1 MRTLLCGFALGVWW
15 LQQSADLPKPD
26 VLIAWL
32 IFACLSYGAAFTL
45 QKKRNALYGWLCC
58 RMPRLAQH
66 AASARLFEL
75 SALVLVFSAA
85 WVVGYSFAAWRAAER
100 LAYSLPIQLEQQD
113 IQVSGVIV
121 GLHTVQQRVTHF
133 AFAIENSPPQHP
145 LFPKLLQ
152 LSWYAQPGSPV
163 PPLQIGER
171 WALTVRLKRVH
182 GTANDY
188 GYDFEAAMLTRN
200 VRATGYVRARPGPIW
215 LGHAHG
221 FALTVQRW
229 RAALRERIAQALPQA
244 PHAGVITALAMGWQ
258 GGISADD
265 WQLFTRTGTNHLV
278 AISGLH
284 ISLVAGFAGALAG
297 WLWRQLGW
305 VSARGL
311 LWLAAPRMAALI
323 GLGAGIAYAVLA
335 GLGVPAQR
343 ALIMLFVAVV
353 AGLSSREVG
362 ASTILAWALAAVLLI
377 DPWAVLSAGFWLS
390 FGAVA
395 IILSV
400 AHTQRNQLKKALPQ
414 LQTQH
419 FSNQHQL
426 IKSAF
431 VEPFIFPNF
440 ANSVN
445 EWFKRRSKKFFQI
458 VCAAAQ
464 IQGAVTLGLMPLT
477 ALWFAQASLISPLAN
492 AFAIPWVSFLVTPLV
507 LAGIVLPA
515 PLDGWAFKAAHL
527 SFAPLAELM
536 SQFAAQPWAL
546 WPLPAPTVSA
556 LVLALLGTLIWI
568 MPCRWGWRLVALLL
582 FAPLTLLPGR
592 RMPTSGEFRL
602 TVLDVGQGAA
612 TLVETAHHRLLFDT
626 GPRYD
631 ATADAGQRIVL
642 PYLRSAGIKQLDTL
656 VISHADSDH
665 EGGAQTIFSAIPA
678 KQLRASLPEQHPL
691 WSMAQATTDAARCQ
705 AGESWIWEGV
715 KFTMLWPDMPQL
727 RGVRNAGSCVLRV
740 ENDQH
745 AALLTGDIEAAEE
758 RALIKSDPSSLRATL
773 LIAPHHGSRTS
784 STEIF
789 LDAVA
794 PHETVFQ
801 VGYSNRFHHPNSL
814 VLARYEAHGIN
825 LHRSDR
831 DGAIIFETQRGKFIV
846 ERYRQVRQRY
856 WMGK

>member
-1 MRTLLCGFALGVWW
+1 MRTLLCGFALGVCW

-26 VLIAWL
+26 VLVAWL

-45 QKKRNALYGWLCC
+45 QKKCRALYGWLRC
-58 RMPRLAQH
+58 RMPRLAQR
-66 AASARLFEL
+66 ATSVRLFEL
-75 SALVLVFSAA
+75 SALILVFIATL
-85 WVVGYSFAAWRAAER
+85 VVGYSFAAWRAAER
-100 LAYSLPIQLEQQD
+100 LAYSLPIQFEQQD
-113 IQVSGVIV
+113 LQITGVIV
-121 GLHTVQQRVTHF
+121 GLPTVQQRVTHF
-133 AFAIENSPPQHP
+133 AFAIENGSPQHP
-145 LFPKLLQ
+145 LFPKLIQ
-152 LSWYAQPGSPV
+152 LSWYAQPDSPV

-182 GTANDY
+182 GTANEY
-188 GYDFEAAMLTRN
+188 GYDFEATMLTRN
-200 VRATGYVRARPGPIW
+200 VRATGYVRARPEPHW
-215 LGHAHG
+215 LGQAHG
-221 FALTVQRW
+221 FALTVQGW
-229 RAALRERIAQALPQA
+229 RATVRERIAQALPQA

-258 GGISADD
+258 AGIAADD

-284 ISLVAGFAGALAG
+284 ISLVAGFAGTLAG

-305 VSARGL
+305 LSARGL
-311 LWLAAPRMAALI
+311 LWLAAPRMAALV
-323 GLGAGIAYAVLA
+323 GLGAGTAYAVLA

-362 ASTILAWALAAVLLI
+362 ASTILAWTLAVVLLI

-400 AHTQRNQLKKALPQ
+400 AHTQMNQLKKSLPQ

-426 IKSAF
+426 IKAAF
-431 VEPFIFPNF
+431 VKPLTFSHF
-440 ANSVN
+440 ANSVG
-445 EWFKRRSKKFFQI
+445 EWFKTRSKKFCQI
-458 VCAAAQ
+458 LCAAAQ
-464 IQGAVTLGLMPLT
+464 IQGAVTLGLTPLT
-477 ALWFAQASLISPLAN
+477 ALWFAQTSLISPLAN

-536 SQFAAQPWAL
+536 SQFAAQSWAW

-568 MPCRWGWRLVALLL
+568 VPCRWWWRVAALLL
-582 FAPLTLLPGR
+582 FAPLTLAGR
-592 RMPTSGEFRL
+592 RMPVPGEFRL

-642 PYLRSAGIKQLDTL
+642 PYLRSAGIKHLDTL

-665 EGGAQTIFSAIPA
+665 EGGAQTIFSAVPA

-691 WSMAQATTDAARCQ
+691 WSMAQTKSDAARCQ
-705 AGESWIWEGV
+705 AGESWAWDGI
-715 KFTMLWPDMPQL
+715 KFTMLWPDIPQL
-727 RGVRNAGSCVLRV
+727 RGVHNAGSCVLRV

-745 AALLTGDIEAAEE
+745 AALLTGDIEAPEE
-758 RALIKSDPSSLRATL
+758 RALIKSNPSSLRATL

-784 STEIF
+784 STELF

-794 PHETVFQ
+794 PHEAVFQ
-801 VGYSNRFHHPNSL
+801 VGYRNRFHHPNSL
-814 VLARYEAHGIN
+814 VLARYKAHGIN
-825 LHRSDR
+825 LHRNDR
-831 DGAIIFETQRGKFIV
+831 DGAISFETQRRKFIV
-846 ERYRQVRQRY
+846 ERYRQMRRRY
-856 WMGK
+856 WMGR